1 MDEGALQKDLQI
13 DYMSDYF
20 KAHKKTAPHVSFPV
34 DADLTLGSIVTAVM
48 KGGDLL
54 KPLVGYIADAGIARW
69 GPEVEDL
76 LQPANRLGYKSD
88 PSHALEESKAEDA
101 QALISDITKD
111 DEAFCDDI
119 ALRTFAIK
127 SIVCMLLEQLVA

>member
-1 MDEGALQKDLQI
+1 
-13 DYMSDYF
+13 MSEYF

-76 LQPANRLGYKSD
+76 LQPANRRGDMSD
-88 PSHALEESKAEDA
+88 P
-101 QALISDITKD
+101 
-111 DEAFCDDI
+111 
-119 ALRTFAIK
+119 
-127 SIVCMLLEQLVA
+127 